1 MYIFPLW
8 ICLNAECASM
18 CHKIRAIHILEGWDQ
33 SYIQVLTTW
42 RRVQGGR
49 FLASRS
55 SAINARSC
63 LHKQFL
69 REKSQQ
75 WNFEGLKKKKEY
87 QVVHLGSMLFLN
99 GMRGG
104 ENDRISCLSWET
116 LKQYQC

>member
-1 MYIFPLW
+1 
-8 ICLNAECASM
+8 M

-75 WNFEGLKKKKEY
+75 WNFEGLKKKK
-87 QVVHLGSMLFLN
+87 
-99 GMRGG
+99 
-104 ENDRISCLSWET
+104 RISSCTFGKYVIPEWHEGRRE
-116 LKQYQC
+116 